1 MPTFDTQDHIHLYAT
16 GDTFDH
22 TTSQFHVLFG
32 GLQENTTVIA
42 TQKRALDGTAHLHIL
57 TDDGTGAPVQ
67 FRNVN
72 LIFLATQ
79 AEFDALK
86 ALQGR
91 RCYYFPLRHMDDNV
105 AHVDQNG
112 APVTPGYR
120 VIVLPL
126 GENGMIDGYLQ
137 YWRVNV
143 QLIDDE
149 AKA

>member
-1 MPTFDTQDHIHLYAT
+1 MPTFNTQDHIHLYAT
-16 GDTFDH
+16 TTVFDH
-22 TTSQFHVLFG
+22 TASQFHVLFA
-32 GLQENTTVIA
+32 GLQENTVVIA
-42 TQKRALDGTAHLHIL
+42 TQKRALDGTAHLHVL

-67 FRNVN
+67 FKNAS
-72 LIFLATQ
+72 LAILATQ
-79 AEFDALK
+79 DEFDALK

-91 RCYYFPLRHMDDNV
+91 RCYYFPLRHMADNV
-105 AHVDQNG
+105 AHVNEQG
-112 APVTPGYR
+112 APNAPAYR

-126 GENGMIDGYLQ
+126 GENGMIDGYLE

>member
-1 MPTFDTQDHIHLYAT
+1 MPTFDTQDHVHLYAT
-16 GDTFDH
+16 TTAFDH
-22 TTSQFHVLFG
+22 TTSQLHVLFG

-42 TQKRALDGTAHLHIL
+42 TYKRALDGTAHLHIL

-67 FRNVN
+67 FKNVN
-72 LIFLATQ
+72 LTFLATQ
-79 AEFDALK
+79 DEFDTLK
-86 ALQGR
+86 SLQGK
-91 RCYYFPLRHMDDNV
+91 RCYFFSIRHMADNED
-105 AHVDQNG
+105 HVDQQG
-112 APVTPGYR
+112 APLSPAYR

-126 GENGMIDGYLQ
+126 GENGMIDGYLE